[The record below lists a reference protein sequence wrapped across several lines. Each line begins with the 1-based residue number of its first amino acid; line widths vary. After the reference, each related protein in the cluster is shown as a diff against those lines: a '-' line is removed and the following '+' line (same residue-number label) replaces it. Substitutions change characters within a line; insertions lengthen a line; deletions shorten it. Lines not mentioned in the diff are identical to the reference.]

1 LFNHGKNLSA
11 GEIAKLLMM
20 RRRGAANAPNGFAA
34 PQRIN
39 AQGRRYL

>member
-20 RRRGAANAPNGFAA
+20 RRRGAANALYGLAGS
-34 PQRIN
+34 QRIN
-39 AQGRRYL
+39 AQGRRYI